1 MVLDTG
7 ADACFIDHHLAYSVG
22 INPISGGALGTV
34 QGLSVEQPTA
44 RYPVELHFPSFDMSL
59 HVDVFFSP
67 LQTPGW
73 NGLLGHQGFLDQFK
87 RVTFYPGTKFDLEL
101 P

>member
-1 MVLDTG
+1 MVVDTG

-22 INPISGGALGTV
+22 INPVDGRAMGTV
-34 QGLSVEQPTA
+34 QGLSAEQPTA
-44 RYPVELHFPSFDMSL
+44 RYPVELYLPQFDISF
-59 HVDVFFSP
+59 HVDALFSP

-73 NGLLGHQGFLDQFK
+73 NGLLGHRGFLDQFK
-87 RVTFYPGTKFDLEL
+87 RVTFYPGESFELEL